1 MKAESQAIRARSQ
14 LPEMKE
20 VDRFVTAAGRT
31 IYTFP
36 TRAFPGLVANL
47 FVIDDGQHQVLVD
60 CGSGLDHNNEDLL
73 AGLARVEEAYGR
85 RVDLTQLD
93 AILVTHG
100 HIDHFGGLNFVRRFS
115 QAPIGVH
122 PLDRRVLSHYE
133 ERLVV
138 ASRYLERYLKSAG
151 VTGQHL
157 ANLMSMYLFAKG
169 VYRSTPV
176 QFALEEGVPLPADL
190 GLEGI
195 QVFHVPGH
203 CPGQVCLLVDDILL
217 TADHVLS
224 RTTPHQAPESI
235 TNNMG
240 LGHYLASL
248 ARIERLDGVRLALG
262 GHEEPMADLPGRVQ
276 EIRELHDQ
284 RLNRVLEICTEPK
297 SIAQI
302 SQELFGPVSSY
313 HVLLALEETGAHLEY
328 LYQRGEV
335 LATNLE
341 EIERQPEPVIAYQ
354 RCDGRGC

>member
-1 MKAESQAIRARSQ
+1 MKDVQ
-14 LPEMKE
+14 
-20 VDRFVTAAGRT
+20 RFVTSAGRT
-31 IYTFP
+31 LYTVP
-36 TRAFPGLVANL
+36 ARAFPGLVANIV
-47 FVIDDGQHQVLVD
+47 VISDGRHKILVD
-60 CGSGLDHNNEDLL
+60 CGSGMDHCSEDLL
-73 AGLARVEEAYGR
+73 AGLARIEESFGEKIELA
-85 RVDLTQLD
+85 QLD
-93 AILVTHG
+93 AILITHG

-115 QAPIGVH
+115 QAPVGVH

-133 ERLVV
+133 ERVVV
-138 ASRYLERYLKSAG
+138 ASRNLERFLKGAG
-151 VTGQHL
+151 VSDQHL

-176 QFALEEGVPLPADL
+176 QFALEEGQPLPADL
-190 GLEGI
+190 GLDGI

-217 TADHVLS
+217 AADHVLS

-240 LGHYLASL
+240 LGHFLASL
-248 ARIERLDGVRLALG
+248 ARIEGLEGVRLALG
-262 GHEEPMADLPGRVQ
+262 GHEEPMADLPGRIG
-276 EIRELHDQ
+276 EIRHMHDQ
-284 RLNRVLEICTEPK
+284 RLNQVLEICAEPK

-302 SQELFGPVSSY
+302 SRELFGPVSSY

-341 EIERQPEPVIAYQ
+341 EIEQQAEPVISYR
-354 RCDGRGC
+354 RCGGQGC

>member
-1 MKAESQAIRARSQ
+1 MEDVARH
-14 LPEMKE
+14 
-20 VDRFVTAAGRT
+20 VTAAGRT
-31 IYTFP
+31 LYTFP
-36 TRAFPGLVANL
+36 VQAFPQLVANIT
-47 FVIDDGQHQVLVD
+47 VISDGERRVLVD
-60 CGSGLDHNNEDLL
+60 CGSGMDRSNEELL
-73 AGLARVEEAYGR
+73 AGLARIGQRYGETVEPAG
-85 RVDLTQLD
+85 LD
-93 AILVTHG
+93 AILITHG
-100 HIDHFGGLNFVRRFS
+100 HLDHFGVLSFLRGLS

-133 ERLVV
+133 ERVVV
-138 ASRYLERYLKSAG
+138 ASRYLERFLKGAG

-176 QFALEEGVPLPADL
+176 QFALEEGRPLPADL
-190 GLEGI
+190 GLDG
-195 QVFHVPGH
+195 VSVYHVPGH

-240 LGHYLASL
+240 LGHFLASL
-248 ARIERLDGVRLALG
+248 DKIERLEGVRLALG
-262 GHEEPMADLPGRVQ
+262 GHELPMDDLAGRIQ
-276 EIRELHDQ
+276 DIRDLHDE
-284 RLNRVLEICTEPK
+284 RLNRVLEICDQPK

-302 SQELFGPVSSY
+302 SQTLFGQVSSY

-341 EIERQPEPVIAYQ
+341 EIENNPEPVITYQ
-354 RCDGRGC
+354 RCSSQSC